1 MQELRAFAYFWLG
14 GIPLFPKV
22 SRRKGERGPQQPRRE
37 WINLMRSIAIVT
49 DLNVISMLHA
59 QRLLLIFAYISIIFA
74 MAYIGFA
81 FTAGHF
87 WKERNADQPKVSK
100 NSSLIHPALHSAS
113 LRSGFPP
120 YASLR
125 GVRSLRPSMA

>member
-1 MQELRAFAYFWLG
+1 MH
-14 GIPLFPKV
+14 
-22 SRRKGERGPQQPRRE
+22 
-37 WINLMRSIAIVT
+37 SI
-49 DLNVISMLHA
+49 
-59 QRLLLIFAYISIIFA
+59 LLLNSAHISIIFS

-81 FTAGHF
+81 LTATHF
-87 WKERNADQPKVSK
+87 WKERNAAQPKVSK

>member
-1 MQELRAFAYFWLG
+1 
-14 GIPLFPKV
+14 
-22 SRRKGERGPQQPRRE
+22 
-37 WINLMRSIAIVT
+37 
-49 DLNVISMLHA
+49 MLHA

-120 YASLR
+120 YASRHHSRAAPVGLLKSR
-125 GVRSLRPSMA
+125 TIKIKSQIKSQIKIRSQSQSQSQSHSDTT